1 MTTEAETTVDPEES
15 AGADAELAAWNE
27 DDAGSTSETAD
38 AEARAA
44 SGTAANA
51 PATSGAK
58 GGESGAG
65 RAEKKTALQLAE
77 ERAASKQGGTAS
89 PAASDGGRGPAPAAA
104 AASGTDQTAT
114 AKAGEPKK
122 AEDAP
127 GQGKPAAAAGSLS
140 ERIKAYVKSVLDT
153 HKDLVL
159 ADPTPEDANATTA
172 LAKLH
177 EEMPAISQM
186 IALHAEVQRDAIL
199 SQVRDEVRSLLGG
212 DEAGGGV
219 QQLRVQLQAVQ
230 EQLGRER
237 LFGALRSEEYGMPD
251 AERIVEDSKFLEWLG
266 KQTPGMQGLARSPDP
281 EDAAALLRAY
291 KESTGTRS
299 GTSVH
304 RRSIR
309 SSRAAAGDGRVQGGD
324 EVDLEATFDQ
334 TEV

>member
-1 MTTEAETTVDPEES
+1 MTTEAETTVDRDDS

-58 GGESGAG
+58 GAKGGESGAG

-77 ERAASKQGGTAS
+77 ERAASKQVGTTS
-89 PAASDGGRGPAPAAA
+89 PATSDGGRGPAPAAA

-122 AEDAP
+122 AEDAH

-140 ERIKAYVKSVLDT
+140 DRIKAAVKSVLDT
-153 HKDLVL
+153 HKNLVL
-159 ADPTPEDANATTA
+159 LDPSPEDANATTT
-172 LAKLH
+172 LANLH
-177 EEMPAISQM
+177 AEMPAISQM
-186 IALHAEVQRDAIL
+186 IALHAEVQRDNIL
-199 SQVRDEVRSLLGG
+199 SEVRALLGG

-219 QQLRVQLQAVQ
+219 QQLREQLQAVQ

-266 KQTPGMQGLARSPDP
+266 KQTPGMQGLAHSPDP

-291 KESTGTRS
+291 KESTGTKS
-299 GTSVH
+299 GPSVH

-309 SSRAAAGDGRVQGGD
+309 SSRAASGDGRVQGGD
-324 EVDLEATFDQ
+324 EVDLQATFDQ